1 MVKVRDDLTGKRFGR
16 LVVLKQAEDY
26 INPNTDV
33 HTAQW
38 LCQCDCGSDPCV
50 ITGGRLKDKK
60 HPTISCGCYNR
71 EVSKKRFKQ
80 YNVFSELLTDE
91 YGEYYIGW
99 THNTNKEFYID
110 AQDYYE
116 IKKWCWSE
124 VKGSGANFS
133 RIQANIDGKTTL
145 MHIYLGYFNYDH
157 IDRNE
162 LNNRRYN
169 LRPCTI
175 IQNNM
180 NKGIRSDNTSK
191 ITGVSF
197 DRQRMQWVARL
208 QLDGKDKYHKQF
220 ESKED
225 AIRARLEAEAKYF
238 GEFAPQRHLFEK
250 YGVSINMED
259 N

>member
-1 MVKVRDDLTGKRFGR
+1 MGKCIDLTGERFGR

-26 INPNTDV
+26 INPNTGV

-99 THNTNKEFYID
+99 TRNTNKEFYID

-116 IKKWCWSE
+116 IK
-124 VKGSGANFS
+124 SGVGLKLKDQEPILAGYKL
-133 RIQANIDGKTTL
+133 ILMGKQ
-145 MHIYLGYFNYDH
+145 H
-157 IDRNE
+157 
-162 LNNRRYN
+162 
-169 LRPCTI
+169 
-175 IQNNM
+175 
-180 NKGIRSDNTSK
+180 
-191 ITGVSF
+191 
-197 DRQRMQWVARL
+197 
-208 QLDGKDKYHKQF
+208 
-220 ESKED
+220 
-225 AIRARLEAEAKYF
+225 
-238 GEFAPQRHLFEK
+238 
-250 YGVSINMED
+250 
-259 N
+259 